1 MVVTASSEAER
12 SRAGPGAA
20 DGSGSRVGDGPTDH
34 AHRVRIRPPHGWSF
48 PQLREIWEYRD
59 LLVLLTCRDV
69 GVRYKQTVIGAAWAV
84 LQPLLT
90 MLIFTFVFSVL
101 AKVPS
106 DDKPYPLFAF
116 AALLPWTYC
125 SQAVTRI
132 GMSLVNNANLISKVY
147 FPRLIVPFSA
157 ALSPLVDFF
166 IASGMLILL
175 MVWYRTPPTW
185 GVLMLPALL
194 LLTVVTALA
203 VGLWLAAL
211 NALYR
216 DVSHL
221 IPFLVQFW
229 MYASP
234 VGYPV
239 SLVPERWRPLYSL
252 NPMVGVIE
260 GFRWALLGAGPPDLT
275 AIAAGAI
282 GVLVL
287 LLGGLAFFQKT
298 EQTLSDVI

>member
-1 MVVTASSEAER
+1 M
-12 SRAGPGAA
+12 
-20 DGSGSRVGDGPTDH
+20 
-34 AHRVRIRPPHGWSF
+34 
-48 PQLREIWEYRD
+48 
-59 LLVLLTCRDV
+59 
-69 GVRYKQTVIGAAWAV
+69 IGAAWAV

-90 MLIFTFVFSVL
+90 MLIFTFVFGVL

-106 DDKPYPLFAF
+106 DGKPYPLFAF
-116 AALLPWTYC
+116 AALLPWAYF
-125 SQAVTRI
+125 SQTITRI
-132 GMSLVNNANLISKVY
+132 GMCLVANANLISKVY

-175 MVWYRTPPTW
+175 MAWYRTPPTW
-185 GVLMLPALL
+185 GVLMLPILL
-194 LLTVVTALA
+194 LLAVVTALA

-260 GFRWALLGAGPPDLT
+260 GFRWALLGANPPDLT